1 MQLIKAN
8 RDAILRPLQIVA
20 GIVERRHTQPILAN
34 VLIKREGTSVS
45 LTGSDSEI
53 QIRTTAELATTAPT
67 SSVPA
72 EMTTTVSARKLL
84 DILRSMPDESQVTVS
99 QTIRKLTLTAGKSR
113 FTLLLMSFDVI
124 TTFLSL

>member
-20 GIVERRHTQPILAN
+20 GIIERRHTQPILAN

-53 QIRTTAELATTAPT
+53 QIRTTAELAAPGVT
-67 SSVPA
+67 GSDPA
-72 EMTTTVSARKLL
+72 EMTTTVGARKLL
-84 DILRSMPDESQVTVS
+84 DILRSMPADQTVTLESNQN
-99 QTIRKLTLTAGKSR
+99 K
-113 FTLLLMSFDVI
+113 LLLK
-124 TTFLSL
+124 SLLNKRT